1 MSQEKGREEKI
12 YVKKLVSMILV
23 CCSILMLSSCHEAE
37 PSAAP
42 VVQVPFQETESFP
55 FPFDEALPMGDE
67 SEGFLMSVDQMLY
80 DYDTMWQL
88 LEDNFPF
95 WTAVEE
101 EMGIDWRTYRDEF
114 RDTLVNIYARKGY
127 GTQALFH
134 EAISQCLGK
143 FNSVGHLYIMPQ
155 SFRDT
160 LKDYF
165 ADDSSTFGKNYL
177 ALLNDEKS
185 ERYYA
190 LLQGILN
197 PYPTQNQ
204 QEEGTSQATAVQ
216 PSVED
221 VVTVTGEAAP
231 EVVMGYAKETP
242 YLKCGT
248 FMDWTEET
256 YTAVADFLRANEDAD
271 HMIIDIRGNGGGNSS
286 TWVKGIV
293 PYLTDETLRWD
304 ILYGGKNGALN
315 LWLDPD
321 YMAQAVTDDAWKEQF
336 PNISEEKLEGLDFV
350 METEASVEGKSE
362 FDGQVWLLVD
372 QADYSASDQFTVFSK
387 DTGFATVV
395 GTRTSGNGIGE
406 QPYAM
411 VLPYSGMMIYYESY
425 VGFNEDGTC
434 NGITGTTPDH
444 WVKKGQTA
452 LDVCLELIKK

>member
-1 MSQEKGREEKI
+1 MN
-12 YVKKLVSMILV
+12 KLAPIALA
-23 CCSILMLSSCHEAE
+23 CCSMLLLSSCQEAK
-37 PSAAP
+37 PSASS

-55 FPFDEALPMGDE
+55 FPFDEALPMGKE

-95 WTAVEE
+95 WTAVEQ
-101 EMGIDWRTYRDEF
+101 EMDIDWRAYRDGF
-114 RDTLVNIYARKGY
+114 RDTLVNIYARQGHI
-127 GTQALFH
+127 TQALFH
-134 EAISQCLGK
+134 SAITECLGK
-143 FNSVGHLYIMPQ
+143 FNSVGHLYILPQ

-160 LKDYF
+160 LKEYF
-165 ADDSSTFGKNYL
+165 AEDSGTFGENYL
-177 ALLNDEKS
+177 ALLNQEKC
-185 ERYYA
+185 EQYYE
-190 LLQGILN
+190 LLQGI
-197 PYPTQNQ
+197 YDQYSTQNQ
-204 QEEGTSQATAVQ
+204 QEEGTVPSTGTQ
-216 PSVED
+216 PSVEG

-231 EVVMGYAKETP
+231 QVVMGYAEDIP

-256 YTAVADFLRANEDAD
+256 YTAVADFLRANQDAD

-293 PYLTDETLRWD
+293 PYLTGETLRWD
-304 ILYGGKNGALN
+304 ILYGGKSGALN
-315 LWLDPD
+315 LWLNPD
-321 YMAQAVTDDAWKEQF
+321 YMAQAVKDDSWKEHF
-336 PNISEEKLEGLDFV
+336 PNVSEEKLEGLDFV
-350 METEASVEGKSE
+350 METAALVEGKSE

-372 QADYSASDQFTVFSK
+372 QSDYSTSDQFAVFSK

-395 GTRTSGNGIGE
+395 GSRTSGNGIGE

-434 NGITGTTPDH
+434 NGITGTAPDYT
-444 WVKKGQTA
+444 VKKGQTA
-452 LDVCLELIKK
+452 LDLCLEMIQKGFGEARKEIAP